1 MPAVGDVLSWDTF
14 TDMAGEAGMSRMC
27 TSIHFQ
33 DANLD
38 GATLGTNMGVAAL
51 DLAQQFAAGT
61 ITEPDLPFYVDT
73 IA

>member
-1 MPAVGDVLSWDTF
+1 VGDVLSWDTF
-14 TDMAGEAGMSRMC
+14 TDMARVAGMSRMY
-27 TSIHFQ
+27 TSIHFL

-38 GATLGTNMGVAAL
+38 GAARGAEMGSSAL

-61 ITEPDLPFYVDT
+61 ITEPDLPFYGDT

>member
-1 MPAVGDVLSWDTF
+1 
-14 TDMAGEAGMSRMC
+14 MSRMY
-27 TSIHFQ
+27 TSIHFL

-38 GATLGTNMGVAAL
+38 GAALGTDMGVAAL

-61 ITEPDLPFYVDT
+61 ITEPDLPFYGDT